1 MIKDRRNVKNIIEA
15 LSRHQDPDSIRVL
28 NEVGTNSSID
38 EVREMTSRALVK
50 KNVHDS
56 LEVVITNKGKGIND
70 LSTLVAMSTINELLA
85 LDDKTEAIKILED
98 TVEMHSE
105 EDVRDNARSVKALMA
120 LSC

>member
-1 MIKDRRNVKNIIEA
+1 MNRDNVRKIIDA
-15 LSRHQDPDSIRVL
+15 LAIHQDTDSIRVL

-38 EVREMTSRALVK
+38 EVREMTSRALVR
-50 KNVHDS
+50 KNVRDS
-56 LEVVITNKGKGIND
+56 LEVVITNQGKGIND

-85 LDDKTEAIKILED
+85 LDNKDEAISILED
-98 TVEMHSE
+98 TVNMHSD